1 MTAYR
6 AARFGEE
13 PGILF
18 DSGTSSAAKARASR
32 ALEAGA
38 FAGQVITLIELYV
51 DQDGVMTRTD
61 RVWKKQ
67 VGGKWRAYGDA
78 Q

>member
-1 MTAYR
+1 MTTYR
-6 AARFGEE
+6 ATRSGEK
-13 PGILF
+13 PGVLF
-18 DSGTSSAAKARASR
+18 DSKTTSAAKARASR

-38 FAGQVITLIELYV
+38 FAGQSITLIELYV
-51 DQDGVMTRTD
+51 DQDGILVRTD

-67 VGGKWRAYGDA
+67 YGQWRAYGDA